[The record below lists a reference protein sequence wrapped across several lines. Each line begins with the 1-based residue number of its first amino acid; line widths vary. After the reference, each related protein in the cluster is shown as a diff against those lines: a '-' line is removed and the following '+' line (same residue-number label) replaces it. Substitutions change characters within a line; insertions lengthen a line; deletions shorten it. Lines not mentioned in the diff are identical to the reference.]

1 MSPEEA
7 QANSSPEEAA
17 EAMNAN
23 LMTGADE
30 KMSDQTVL
38 EHDLSPLTARATTG
52 EAGNIDLLM
61 DVAVPVVAQIGAT
74 EMKIKD
80 ILKLLHGSIV
90 ELDKLAGEPVDLLV
104 RGQPFAKGEVV
115 VVNDSFG
122 VRVTQILTPRKQEDT
137 NA

>member
-1 MSPEEA
+1 MSPGEA
-7 QANSSPEEAA
+7 QADSNPKEAA

-23 LMTGADE
+23 QMADAAE
-30 KMSDQTVL
+30 KMSDPAVL
-38 EHDLSPLTARATTG
+38 KHDLSPLTARATTG

-61 DVAVPVVAQIGAT
+61 NVAVPVVAQIGST

-104 RGQPFAKGEVV
+104 RGQLFAKGEVV

-122 VRVTQILTPRKQEDT
+122 VRVTQILTPRKQENT
-137 NA
+137 NV

>member
-7 QANSSPEEAA
+7 QAKSSPEEAA
-17 EAMNAN
+17 EAMNAK
-23 LMTGADE
+23 LMADAGE
-30 KMSDQTVL
+30 KMSDQAIL

-61 DVAVPVVAQIGAT
+61 DVAVPVVAQIGST

-104 RGQPFAKGEVV
+104 RGQLFAQGEVV

-122 VRVTQILTPRKQEDT
+122 VRVTQILAPKKQENT